1 MLTYIIALTYDFVF
15 WIAIYFVPYSQNT
28 TMQNYRSGKN
38 LQNILVLLILL
49 LILGVA
55 LALIFKEVM
64 RP

>member
-1 MLTYIIALTYDFVF
+1 
-15 WIAIYFVPYSQNT
+15 
-28 TMQNYRSGKN
+28 MQYYRGGKN
-38 LQNILVLLILL
+38 LQNILILLILL

>member
-1 MLTYIIALTYDFVF
+1 
-15 WIAIYFVPYSQNT
+15 
-28 TMQNYRSGKN
+28 MQYYRGGKN
-38 LQNILVLLILL
+38 LQNILILLILI

>member
-1 MLTYIIALTYDFVF
+1 MHY
-15 WIAIYFVPYSQNT
+15 
-28 TMQNYRSGKN
+28 YRGGKN
-38 LQNILVLLILL
+38 LQNILILLILL

>member
-1 MLTYIIALTYDFVF
+1 
-15 WIAIYFVPYSQNT
+15 
-28 TMQNYRSGKN
+28 MQNYRSGKN

>member
-1 MLTYIIALTYDFVF
+1 
-15 WIAIYFVPYSQNT
+15 
-28 TMQNYRSGKN
+28 MQYYRGGKN
-38 LQNILVLLILL
+38 LQNILILLILLILL